1 MDRFLTATEARQQLL
16 RLLDEVQGG
25 ERVVIT
31 RRGKPAAVVIDF
43 ERLQLLTELAR
54 LWQDPQSLSHI
65 RAAHEDLRAGRVY
78 RLKGVPTVQ
87 RLVALARKKGLL
99 RSSG

>member
-1 MDRFLTATEARQQLL
+1 MDRFLTATEARHRFLK
-16 RLLDEVQGG
+16 LLDEAKEG
-25 ERVVIT
+25 ERVIIT
-31 RRGKPAAVVIDF
+31 RHGKPTAAVIDF

-54 LWQDPQSLSHI
+54 LWQEPQSLDHI

-87 RLVALARKKGLL
+87 RLIGLARKKGLL
-99 RSSG
+99 RRTG